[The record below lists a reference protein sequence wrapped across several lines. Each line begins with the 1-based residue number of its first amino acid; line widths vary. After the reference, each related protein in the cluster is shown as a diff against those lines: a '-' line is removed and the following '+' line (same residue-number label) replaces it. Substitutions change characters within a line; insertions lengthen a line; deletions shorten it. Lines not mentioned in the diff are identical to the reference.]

1 MDLHNK
7 SVAAV
12 LNNSS
17 DGFMIINAS
26 GRIEFLNAVAE
37 SITGYT
43 TVEARGMRCD
53 DLFKST
59 TCREDCLFC
68 HHTGAKKVCNKRE
81 LVIHHKN
88 GCPRLI
94 ECTTSTI
101 IDTDGT
107 VAGAVDVFK
116 DISKIRMLKEDL
128 KNSEYKYRRL
138 FESTKEM
145 IFITSQSGRLLDFN
159 QSLVE
164 LLGYD
169 DKKEF
174 YQLEFLENIFINKIH
189 WEVFQ
194 KQIRFNGFVKD
205 FEAGFKTKEGA
216 RLHCCLSANA
226 VKDAKGEIVGFEG
239 IAKDITARM
248 DSFRSLYK
256 NHQELLLL
264 NTIAVTMNSV
274 LRLDEVLFTALDE
287 VMKLLDFSIGAIFL
301 INPERREFELKAQK
315 GFRKTIFIEDPS
327 NLEFY
332 DKELEQFLLGPN
344 NVVTPKSIF
353 PSFRVYLNI
362 SRLKKAI
369 TLTCFL
375 ITEKEKPSGFMAFWI
390 KHEEELSIED
400 FHLLGSLGNFVGG
413 AIANINLIK
422 TVQKH
427 REELKRVTAKLFK
440 SQETECKRISREL
453 HDETG
458 SSLIGINLKLD
469 AVEHR
474 IRDSE
479 GEIRSLL
486 HDVKRQINNTYKEMR
501 RISHRLHPALL
512 TDLGLE
518 PALSQFI
525 TEIQKQTN
533 LIISFKM
540 IGFSGRINPNIE
552 TVLYRFSQEALSN
565 TVKHARAKAFKLSII
580 RGYPSIIFIAED
592 DGVGF
597 DMDMDERERST
608 LGLLSMRERAM
619 TCGGKFIL
627 RTAPGEGTRIRI
639 EIPLEEKGV
648 SRNECIAKEMQE
660 NDEA

>member
-17 DGFMIINAS
+17 DGFMIIDAS

-37 SITGYT
+37 GITGYT
-43 TVEARGMRCD
+43 TTEARGMRCD

-59 TCREDCLFC
+59 TCREDCPFRY
-68 HHTGAKKVCNKRE
+68 HTGVKKVCNRRE

-88 GCPRLI
+88 GSPRLI
-94 ECTTSTI
+94 QCTTSTI

-116 DISKIRMLKEDL
+116 DISKIRMLKKNLED
-128 KNSEYKYRRL
+128 SEYKYRRL
-138 FESTKEM
+138 FESTKDM
-145 IFITSQSGRLLDFN
+145 IFITSQNGRLIDFN

-169 DKKEF
+169 DKKDL
-174 YQLEFLENIFINKIH
+174 YHLEFLENIFINKIH
-189 WEVFQ
+189 WQVFQ
-194 KQIRFNGFVKD
+194 KQIKLNGFVKD
-205 FEAGFKTKEGA
+205 FEAGFRTREGE

-226 VKDAKGEIVGFEG
+226 VKDTKGEIVGFEG

-256 NHQELLLL
+256 HHQELLLL

-274 LRLDEVLFTALDE
+274 LRLDEVLSTALDE

-301 INPERREFELKAQK
+301 INHEKRQFELKAQK
-315 GFRKTIFIEDPS
+315 GFRKTIFIEDS
-327 NLEFY
+327 ENLEFY
-332 DKELEQFLLGPN
+332 DKELEAFLLGPE

-353 PSFRVYLNI
+353 PSFRVHLNI

-390 KHEEELSIED
+390 KNEEDLAIED

-427 REELKRVTAKLFK
+427 REELKRVTAQLFE

-469 AVEHR
+469 SVVNKLPT
-474 IRDSE
+474 SE
-479 GEIRSLL
+479 NEVKSLL
-486 HDVKRQINNTYKEMR
+486 HDVKQQINDTYMEMR

-518 PALSQFI
+518 PALSQYI
-525 TEIQKQTN
+525 SEIQEQTN
-533 LIISFKM
+533 LIISFRM
-540 IGFSGRINPNIE
+540 VGFSGRINQAIE

-565 TVKHARAKAFKLSII
+565 TVKHARARAFKLSII
-580 RGYPSIIFIAED
+580 RGYPSIIFVAED
-592 DGVGF
+592 DGIGF
-597 DMDMDERERST
+597 DPDMNQKDRPA

-627 RTAPGEGTRIRI
+627 RTAPGQGTRIRI
-639 EIPLEEKGV
+639 EIPLEEK
-648 SRNECIAKEMQE
+648 NTLNDECIEKELQE
-660 NDEA
+660 IYEA